1 MSQSTRQ
8 SHGLSLLCSYP
19 VICGGCLTPPSRA
32 RSRGTERRG
41 RQPPH
46 ITTQKRKVVRAS
58 AFGRRTNQLL
68 DYNCIDSRRSK
79 VELVA
84 KDAAAEKWQRVKQ
97 FTTWEVPRA
106 GAEPLPRPPGRSK
119 RASRRSKT
127 PKKRRRLSETGVD
140 AGGKPMVPLIL
151 RERALRRSGK
161 ESALLHRS
169 AHA

>member
-1 MSQSTRQ
+1 M
-8 SHGLSLLCSYP
+8 LLP
-19 VICGGCLTPPSRA
+19 HNMQWMFNTPLEGPA
-32 RSRGTERRG
+32 EGTERRG

-68 DYNCIDSRRSK
+68 DYNCIDSIRSK

-84 KDAAAEKWQRVKQ
+84 KDAAAGKRQRVKQ
-97 FTTWEVPRA
+97 FTKEKVPRA

-140 AGGKPMVPLIL
+140 AGGKPMVPLNP
-151 RERALRRSGK
+151 REQTPRRSGK
-161 ESALLHRS
+161 ESALLRRS